1 MARLIQHSLVFI
13 VLLLHGRVC
22 LGGNCSCLNAD
33 ELPPNDDDDES
44 HKKCLSSCPTCSE
57 DYAFIYK
64 FSVIESC
71 VGRCGQKYDS
81 SLPCQCNT
89 ACTNPTYN
97 NCCGDYNAFCLI
109 ESCAG
114 RCTQPYDRDL
124 ECQCNTPCKDN
135 LDCCDDYDD
144 FCQEEAK
151 NIDLEEE
158 DEDATQLC
166 PGIGNFIQ
174 WDPSTS
180 CINFDQLKENWTGIM
195 RSREMLETSI
205 APDDEDDK
213 WKPLQCKIKNGETSE
228 DLMLVKSSSNN
239 CNDLVS
245 FYCKNGSEPQK
256 SKTTIMEEQENNVTM
271 SFEFDVNTRSL
282 HNTSNMMTGVIVGT
296 VSSIIAIGVVIVAVI
311 VCRRRRSAKR
321 KPVFKQDAHG
331 QNDKEKN
338 EHLENKNGYAY
349 SEIEMEAT
357 NKKDYIDNG
366 DNEYTTGTSDVY
378 DHLNENKNRKTKTEN
393 PHAIYDHAIG
403 DNAEPD
409 YDSTKHVV
417 PTNPDYQEVQIRS
430 EEESHRVKL

>member
-1 MARLIQHSLVFI
+1 MARLIQHSLVLT

-33 ELPPNDDDDES
+33 ELPHNDDDEY
-44 HKKCLSSCPTCSE
+44 HKKCLSSCPMCSE

-71 VGRCGQKYDS
+71 VGKCGQRYDE

-89 ACTNPTYN
+89 ACTLPKYN
-97 NCCGDYNAFCLI
+97 NCCDDYKAFCLI

-114 RCTQPYDRDL
+114 KCEQLYNPHL
-124 ECQCNTPCKDN
+124 KCQCNKACKGQK
-135 LDCCDDYDD
+135 DCCDDYDD
-144 FCQEEAK
+144 FCSEEAK
-151 NIDLEEE
+151 NIDSVEG
-158 DEDATQLC
+158 DEDATQFC
-166 PGIGNFIQ
+166 PGIVSFIQ

-195 RSREMLETSI
+195 RSREMLETST

-239 CNDLVS
+239 CNDLMS

-271 SFEFDVNTRSL
+271 SFEFDVNTPSL
-282 HNTSNMMTGVIVGT
+282 PNTSNMMTGVIVGT

-311 VCRRRRSAKR
+311 VCRRRRSVGR
-321 KPVFKQDAHG
+321 KPDHKQDAHR
-331 QNDKEKN
+331 QNETEKIG
-338 EHLENKNGYAY
+338 HSENKNDYAY

-357 NKKDYIDNG
+357 NKKDHVDNG
-366 DNEYTTGTSDVY
+366 DNEYTTGPSDVY
-378 DHLNENKNRKTKTEN
+378 DHLNENKNRQIKTEN
-393 PHAIYDHAIG
+393 PHAIYDHATG
-403 DNAEPD
+403 DNAESD

-417 PTNPDYQEVQIRS
+417 PTNPDYQEVIIRS
-430 EEESHRVKL
+430 EEEINSEKL